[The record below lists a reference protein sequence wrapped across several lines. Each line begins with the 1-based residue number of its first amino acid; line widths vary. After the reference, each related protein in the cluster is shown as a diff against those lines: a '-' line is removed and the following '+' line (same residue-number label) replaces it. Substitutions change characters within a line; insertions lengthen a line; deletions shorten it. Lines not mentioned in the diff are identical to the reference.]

1 MNKLTQSKFKGWRRV
16 YEKICLKLTRY
27 QVSYYEYALTNR
39 IHRKFFSG
47 IAAGIF
53 YWIVRLKFGHEAY
66 VRFYELKYK

>member
-1 MNKLTQSKFKGWRRV
+1 MK
-16 YEKICLKLTRY
+16 KIHLNWARY

-39 IHRKFFSG
+39 IHRKFLTG

-66 VRFYELKYK
+66 VRFYEIKCE